1 MESNVVLI
9 FILIGLLA
17 CTAGS
22 LCGIG
27 GGIIIKPVLDLSGLM
42 PVESAS
48 FLSGCT
54 VLAMTAFSVGR
65 TFLEGN
71 RAIDVVRGTPLAAGA
86 GIGGVAGQ
94 FLFSQIAGTA
104 SDTDAL
110 GMVQTGILFFVTLG
124 TLVYTLFEHKV
135 TTLSIESKS
144 ACGLVGLGLGMLS
157 SFLGIGGGPIN
168 LLVLHYFFSMERKKA
183 ALNSLYI
190 ILFSQLCGLA
200 VVLLNGSPVGGAL
213 PYLPAMA
220 GAGIAG
226 GLIQEGLTLKFA
238 GVTVYFSVPLVVLI
252 TILMGALVGA
262 LNGVVITKF
271 NVAPFIATLGSMYIC
286 RGLANIRSNGATFSE
301 LAGHEGLGNTGFEI
315 FGRNF
320 MGTMI
325 PVGVIIL
332 AIVAVIAGLILKK
345 TPFGWH
351 VQAIGGNEK
360 ASKLSGI
367 KVDRVKIWVYAFSG
381 LCSAIVGI
389 IATSQLVSATPKT
402 GESWEMNAIAASVLG
417 GTSMAGGVGSIGG
430 TIVGAFVIGVI
441 NDGMTMCGV
450 TEFWQK
456 IIRGLVIIVAVI
468 IDQFQR
474 NLQAKMALQA
484 RNENK

>member
-1 MESNVVLI
+1 MAADKKTSNNALMMT
-9 FILIGLLA
+9 LL
-17 CTAGS
+17 
-22 LCGIG
+22 
-27 GGIIIKPVLDLSGLM
+27 K
-42 PVESAS
+42 
-48 FLSGCT
+48 
-54 VLAMTAFSVGR
+54 GR
-65 TFLEGN
+65 TFIVLIVLLIFFSITANNFLTVGSLLTVAKHVALYGIL
-71 RAIDVVRGTPLAAGA
+71 AIGMTYVIITG
-86 GIGGVAGQ
+86 GIDLSVGSVAG
-94 FLFSQIAGTA
+94 LAG
-104 SDTDAL
+104 
-110 GMVQTGILFFVTLG
+110 M
-124 TLVYTLFEHKV
+124 
-135 TTLSIESKS
+135 
-144 ACGLVGLGLGMLS
+144 
-157 SFLGIGGGPIN
+157 
-168 LLVLHYFFSMERKKA
+168 
-183 ALNSLYI
+183 
-190 ILFSQLCGLA
+190 
-200 VVLLNGSPVGGAL
+200 
-213 PYLPAMA
+213 
-220 GAGIAG
+220 IAG

-252 TILMGALVGA
+252 TILMGAFVGA

-301 LAGHEGLGNTGFEI
+301 LAGHEGLGNTGFEF

-389 IATSQLVSATPKT
+389 IATSQLVSTTPKT